1 MARTK
6 IAFQMDLVV
15 DDPALLPAALK
26 SIAEKLTAD
35 PTAKSAEMIAED
47 GSLRWQVQSW
57 GASDLVICIGCSRE
71 VPRSESDVTPEG
83 PRCSKCS
90 LAGNVEEHFEEA
102 LTNAYER
109 GRLQGRSKMS
119 DFLAPWFK

>member
-6 IAFQMDLVV
+6 IAFQMELVV

-26 SIAEKLTAD
+26 SIAAGLVSD
-35 PTAKSAEMIAED
+35 PATQSAEMIAED

-57 GASDLVICIGCSRE
+57 GASDLVICAGCGRE
-71 VPRSESDVTPEG
+71 VPRSECDITPDG
-83 PRCSKCS
+83 SRCSKCS
-90 LAGNVEEHFEEA
+90 LAGDVEEHFEEA